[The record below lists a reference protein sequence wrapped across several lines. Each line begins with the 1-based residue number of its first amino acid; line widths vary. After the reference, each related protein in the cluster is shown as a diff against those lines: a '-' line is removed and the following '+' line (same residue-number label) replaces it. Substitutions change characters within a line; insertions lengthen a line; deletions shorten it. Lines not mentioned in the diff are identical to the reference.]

1 MPMSIPHVKLYRCL
15 YPLTWIYSGVTALR
29 NKLFDCNILQSK
41 SFSVPTICIGNLSVG
56 GTGKTPHT
64 EYLVDL
70 LKDDYAV
77 AVLSRGYKR
86 KTKGY
91 ILSDRQSDAQ
101 TIGDE
106 PYQIKSKYPGIRV
119 AVCEKRCDGM
129 EQLLQLD
136 KPQVEAVILDDAFQ
150 HRYVKAGLYI
160 LLTDYNRL
168 FSEDAVLPVG
178 RLREAKSGKERA
190 QIVIVTKCPDA
201 MQEED
206 FKNIEKRLNLLPY
219 QELYFSK
226 FDYASLQPL
235 FSLESD
241 MGKEKTIPHEA
252 LQNKEVLLVTG
263 IAAPQPLIK
272 KIKEYAKRVE
282 IAIFDDH
289 HDFAAKDIE
298 LIEEKFALLNKE
310 DAIIITTE
318 KDGTRFLNH
327 PHLSD
332 EIKKHIYVQP
342 ITITI
347 LRNQQNSLNQH
358 IRDYVRENQRN
369 CGLS

>member
-219 QELYFSK
+219 QIGRAACRERVY
-226 FDYASLQPL
+226 
-235 FSLESD
+235 
-241 MGKEKTIPHEA
+241 
-252 LQNKEVLLVTG
+252 VL
-263 IAAPQPLIK
+263 A
-272 KIKEYAKRVE
+272 E
-282 IAIFDDH
+282 IWSVAV
-289 HDFAAKDIE
+289 
-298 LIEEKFALLNKE
+298 
-310 DAIIITTE
+310 
-318 KDGTRFLNH
+318 
-327 PHLSD
+327 S
-332 EIKKHIYVQP
+332 
-342 ITITI
+342 
-347 LRNQQNSLNQH
+347 
-358 IRDYVRENQRN
+358 
-369 CGLS
+369 

>member
-1 MPMSIPHVKLYRCL
+1 M
-15 YPLTWIYSGVTALR
+15 
-29 NKLFDCNILQSK
+29 
-41 SFSVPTICIGNLSVG
+41 
-56 GTGKTPHT
+56 
-64 EYLVDL
+64 
-70 LKDDYAV
+70 
-77 AVLSRGYKR
+77 
-86 KTKGY
+86 
-91 ILSDRQSDAQ
+91 
-101 TIGDE
+101 
-106 PYQIKSKYPGIRV
+106 
-119 AVCEKRCDGM
+119 AVCEKRGDGM
-129 EQLLQLD
+129 VQLLQLD

-358 IRDYVRENQRN
+358 IRDYVRENQRD